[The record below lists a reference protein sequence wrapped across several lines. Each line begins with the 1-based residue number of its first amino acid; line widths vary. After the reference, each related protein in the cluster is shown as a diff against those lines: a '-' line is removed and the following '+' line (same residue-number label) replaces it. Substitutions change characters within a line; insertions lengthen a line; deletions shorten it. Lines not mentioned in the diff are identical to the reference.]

1 MEYNTNFNKCEMA
14 KYLITNAKSYV
25 TNGTKIKIREFISE
39 FKYPDFNTVL
49 DVDRFITSNNRFDV
63 TINGVT
69 YNKVLPYYVMF
80 IEKTNGLPGDGFYDA
95 FKTQNSEVYNQIAPN
110 TQSNRLTS
118 QQMHDIDVI
127 AKDALNQHIN
137 SKFQKSDDIDIF
149 ITVEMIYEGKCHKK
163 TLY

>member
-1 MEYNTNFNKCEMA
+1 MA

-49 DVDRFITSNNRFDV
+49 DIDRFITSNNRFDV

-95 FKTQNSEVYNQIAPN
+95 FKTQNSEVYNQIASSI
-110 TQSNRLTS
+110 QSNKLTS
-118 QQMHDIDVI
+118 QQMMDIEVI
-127 AKDALNQHIN
+127 AKDALNQHIS
-137 SKFQKSDDIDIF
+137 SKFQKRDDIDMF
-149 ITVEMIYEGKCHKK
+149 ITIEMIQDGKCNKE
-163 TLY
+163 TLFQLLFLNKYDK